1 MICGID
7 DVGIRIEISFITD
20 KEPIQENI
28 EKIKKLLES
37 SKEEKSLSSYYRG
50 VNFIRA
56 EVIAE
61 RRNI

>member
-56 EVIAE
+56 
-61 RRNI
+61 